1 MRRTRLAWV
10 RATGRQVDDPRAA
23 RKHGPAKGTGVGHG
37 EAATRCDAVGEP
49 VTPFVNPSWMP
60 HSVSEAARAGD
71 ATAEDLTSGRAWSHL
86 LQSLEQASAVVLS
99 DSVPRDPVDMAAG
112 FRHLLGLLGLGID
125 QGLRAEPDPV
135 LAVKPSNVDNVYK
148 WGMDCPDCIYAG
160 APLRG
165 GESYRLRGSRG
176 TARYVG
182 LQSMA
187 GMASSA
193 NVLLDELDLGPD
205 GEVDLVLSEEPHD
218 GNWLPI
224 AENATALV
232 VRHFFYDWDA
242 EVASSLSIERIGGP
256 DGGSERTLEDPR
268 AVVARQLIALGDFV
282 VANLDFFLQ
291 FSRPETPN
299 TFLPP
304 LDGTAMGAAAEN
316 RPVIGSWQ
324 LAPDEALVFE
334 VEPPQGLYWSF
345 SLGNPWWETIDYG
358 RHQSSLNGHQAVID
372 DDGMVRAVVAHEDP
386 GVANWL
392 DTAGHSAGPVILRCV
407 RTETA
412 PVPSTRVVPLAELG
426 DALPPGTHRVTP
438 AERAAAI
445 ASRRLAVSRRFC
457 R

>member
-1 MRRTRLAWV
+1 MSSA
-10 RATGRQVDDPRAA
+10 
-23 RKHGPAKGTGVGHG
+23 
-37 EAATRCDAVGEP
+37 
-49 VTPFVNPSWMP
+49 FVNPSWMP
-60 HSVSEAARAGD
+60 HSVSEAARAGE
-71 ATAEDLTSGRAWSHL
+71 ATADDLASGRAWSHL
-86 LQSLEQASAVVLS
+86 LDGLRRAAEVVTS
-99 DSVPRDPVDMAAG
+99 DDVPRNPEDLAAG
-112 FRHLLGLLGLGID
+112 FRHLLVLLGIGID
-125 QGLRAEPDPV
+125 QALRTEPDPL
-135 LAVKPSNVDNVYK
+135 LAVRPSSVDNVFK
-148 WGMDCPDCIYAG
+148 WGMDCPDCIYTG

-165 GESYRLRGSRG
+165 GETYRLWGNRG

-193 NVLLDELDLGPD
+193 NVLLDELALGPG
-205 GEVDLVLSEEPHD
+205 GEVDLVLSAEPHE

-232 VRHFFYDWDA
+232 VRHFFYDWDT
-242 EVASSLSIERIGGP
+242 EVASSLHIERLGRAA
-256 DGGSERTLEDPR
+256 DGAGRPPEDPR
-268 AVVARQLIALGDFV
+268 AVAARQMVALGDFV

-316 RPVIGSWQ
+316 RPVIGSWE
-324 LAPDEALVFE
+324 LGPDEALVVE
-334 VEPPQGLYWSF
+334 VTPPEGLYWSF
-345 SLGNPWWETIDYG
+345 SLGNPWWETIDYA
-358 RHQSSLNGHQAVID
+358 RHQSSLNGHQARADHDGILRVVI
-372 DDGMVRAVVAHEDP
+372 AHHDP

-412 PVPSTRVVPLAELG
+412 PVPVTRRVPFTELG
-426 DALPPGTHRVTP
+426 NALPPATRRVTP
-438 AERAAAI
+438 AERAALITA
-445 ASRRLAVSRRFC
+445 RRLAVGKRFG